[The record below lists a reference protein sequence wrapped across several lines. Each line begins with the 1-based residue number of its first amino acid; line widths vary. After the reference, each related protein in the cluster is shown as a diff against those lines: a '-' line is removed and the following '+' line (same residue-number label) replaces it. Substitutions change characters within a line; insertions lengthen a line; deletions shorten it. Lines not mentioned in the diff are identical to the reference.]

1 MESQLKKIMCPVD
14 FSDPSERALE
24 EAVSLA
30 KLNGAVLALITV
42 VQPLPAT
49 VGAEGTIIAEMRTTV
64 PGMMTDMA
72 EDYLNRMR
80 DKQCAEIR
88 DQTSTQVAV
97 GVPFVEIVRAA
108 REFEA
113 DLIVMGSH
121 GRTGLEHLLIGS
133 VAERVV
139 RKAPCSVLV
148 VRDKAR
154 QFVMP

>member
-1 MESQLKKIMCPVD
+1 MESPLKKIICPVD
-14 FSDPSERALE
+14 FSEPSERALAQ
-24 EAVSLA
+24 AVSLA
-30 KLNGAVLALITV
+30 KLNEAELTILTV
-42 VQPLPAT
+42 VQPMPAT
-49 VGAEGTIIAEMRTTV
+49 IGGEGTLLSELRPLPDLMADTAQEYLAKMRERYC
-64 PGMMTDMA
+64 GDILERTD
-72 EDYLNRMR
+72 L
-80 DKQCAEIR
+80 
-88 DQTSTQVAV
+88 QVAV
-97 GVPFVEIVRAA
+97 GIPFVEIVRAA
-108 REFEA
+108 REAEA

>member
-1 MESQLKKIMCPVD
+1 MESPVKKILCPVD

-24 EAVSLA
+24 QAVALA
-30 KLNGAVLALITV
+30 KLNGAELTILAV
-42 VQPLPAT
+42 AQPMPAT
-49 VGAEGTIIAEMRTTV
+49 IGGEGTLLTELGPM
-64 PGMMTDMA
+64 PEMMTDMA
-72 EDYLNRMR
+72 QEYLAKMR
-80 DKQCAEIR
+80 DKFCGDILDRTAV
-88 DQTSTQVAV
+88 QVEV

-108 REFEA
+108 REAET

-148 VRDKAR
+148 VRNKAR